1 MCLKSEGLCFM
12 TTRPSPPLSFIHTY
26 VCNGVLMPFF
36 TMSRGQK
43 SLKAT
48 ALGKFSYAPEDIQKK
63 ASCVGPQS
71 WTKPSCPSDGE
82 T

>member
-1 MCLKSEGLCFM
+1 
-12 TTRPSPPLSFIHTY
+12 
-26 VCNGVLMPFF
+26 
-36 TMSRGQK
+36 MSHGQK

-48 ALGKFSYAPEDIQKK
+48 ALGKFSYASEDIQNK

-71 WTKPSCPSDGE
+71 WTMPSCPSDGE